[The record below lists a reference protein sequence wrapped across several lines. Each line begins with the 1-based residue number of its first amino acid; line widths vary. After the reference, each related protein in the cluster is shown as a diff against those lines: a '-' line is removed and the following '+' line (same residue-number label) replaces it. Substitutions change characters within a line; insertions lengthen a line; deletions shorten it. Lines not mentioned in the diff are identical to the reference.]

1 LNPIDQAGRGKRP
14 YMSNRDLLVIAILS
28 GMGGV
33 MSTYIGYL
41 AHQKVVCRRR
51 GST

>member
-28 GMGGV
+28 GMGGGNNIV
-33 MSTYIGYL
+33 F
-41 AHQKVVCRRR
+41 APVVAW
-51 GST
+51 